1 MAMLIDDIPVIEA
14 FLTLT
19 MLLLGSLGFQAVT
32 HKQYFTSVENIKEV
46 LRWVVKGSVGLAF
59 LVIIL
64 QAIVLIAK

>member
-1 MAMLIDDIPVIEA
+1 MAALISDIPVIEA
-14 FLTLT
+14 FLILT

-32 HKQYFTSVENIKEV
+32 HKQYFTSVEDIKEV

>member
-19 MLLLGSLGFQAVT
+19 MLLLGSLGFQTVT
-32 HKQYFTSVENIKEV
+32 NKQYFTSDEEIKKV

>member
-1 MAMLIDDIPVIEA
+1 MAVLINDIPLIEA
-14 FLTLT
+14 FLILT
-19 MLLLGSLGFQAVT
+19 MLLLGSLGFQVVT
-32 HKQYFTSVENIKEV
+32 HKQYFTSVEDIKEV

>member
-1 MAMLIDDIPVIEA
+1 MAVLFHDIPVIEA
-14 FLTLT
+14 FLILT

-32 HKQYFTSVENIKEV
+32 HKQYFTSVEDIKEV